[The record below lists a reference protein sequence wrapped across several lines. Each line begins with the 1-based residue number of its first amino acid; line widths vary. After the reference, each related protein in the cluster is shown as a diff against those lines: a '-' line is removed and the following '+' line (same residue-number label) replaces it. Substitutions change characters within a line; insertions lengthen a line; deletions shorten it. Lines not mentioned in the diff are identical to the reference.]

1 MLESIFDFLFLNPI
15 EEQTEEYQ
23 YTLKEFDDAIQ
34 HINEQEVN
42 LPYEVNDSEDEDE
55 DDDDDEESEE

>member
-1 MLESIFDFLFLNPI
+1 MLESIFDFLFL
-15 EEQTEEYQ
+15 EEKTEEYQ

-34 HINEQEVN
+34 QINEQEVN

>member
-1 MLESIFDFLFLNPI
+1 MLKSIFDFLFL
-15 EEQTEEYQ
+15 EEKTEEYQ

-42 LPYEVNDSEDEDE
+42 LPYEVHDSEDEDQEE
-55 DDDDDEESEE
+55 DDKEED